1 MFERSL
7 LYLNQNKYDALN
19 QIEGLQNIDL
29 DFLNASKLRF
39 KRISE
44 SYTCP
49 NACRSIVI
57 PRDNFQSMMFDNE
70 TADFAIT
77 AGYDR
82 KIRYW
87 NLYSPTTLSYQINS
101 PFDDEVSYAVEQ
113 INKSTSVVVEK
124 LNAQKEFPKL
134 TTARIKD

>member
-57 PRDNFQSMMFDNE
+57 PRDNF
-70 TADFAIT
+70 
-77 AGYDR
+77 
-82 KIRYW
+82 
-87 NLYSPTTLSYQINS
+87 
-101 PFDDEVSYAVEQ
+101 
-113 INKSTSVVVEK
+113 
-124 LNAQKEFPKL
+124 
-134 TTARIKD
+134 